1 MTDNTKVLNLLGL
14 AYKAK
19 KVINGEENVI
29 FALKSGKC
37 KIVFVAND
45 SSLKTTDR
53 IDKKCFFYNT
63 MINRDFST
71 DELSWAI
78 GRPLVKILALTDQ
91 GFYEALVKI
100 LKWGV
105 FLWKL
110 KKY

>member
-19 KVINGEENVI
+19 KIINGEENVI

-45 SSLKTTDR
+45 ASLKTIDR

-63 MINRDFST
+63 MINR
-71 DELSWAI
+71 ELSRAI

-100 LKWGV
+100 LK
-105 FLWKL
+105 
-110 KKY
+110 